1 MPTHG
6 DVSTTPVLDLEMSI
20 CNLPSRVT
28 SASQELHGL
37 SCATVDTTSP
47 PWAQTPAFHAHQAP
61 TAHILALRHPGP
73 AQPMLTAK
81 LVCVGA
87 SSSHPLQVLFSHN
100 LPAFLHPF
108 IPAPRHADLYQDLM

>member
-6 DVSTTPVLDLEMSI
+6 DASTTPVLDLEMSI

-61 TAHILALRHPGP
+61 TAHILALRHPDP
-73 AQPMLTAK
+73 VQPMLTAK

-87 SSSHPLQVLFSHN
+87 SSSHPYRSYSPTTC
-100 LPAFLHPF
+100 LPSFTHSFQPPGMPTCTR
-108 IPAPRHADLYQDLM
+108 I